1 MTLNNLLDMLAKF
14 AKDHAQINAFGRG
27 PTDDM
32 TLKDQ
37 LYPAM
42 WVALLP
48 STYSEKAMNHRM
60 AIIFYD
66 RLKEDKSNEVE
77 VQSDMLSV
85 GMDLVAFLKDNPDFD
100 INISGDPSINYFTE
114 RFTDFCSGVEMTITI
129 KDPKPLD
136 RCVIPFLQ

>member
-1 MTLNNLLDMLAKF
+1 MTLNNILALLKKF
-14 AKDHAQINAFGRG
+14 ADDHLQINSYGQG

-32 TLKDQ
+32 TVKDQ
-37 LYPAM
+37 LYAAM

-60 AIIFYD
+60 AVIFYD
-66 RLKEDKSNEVE
+66 RLKHDKSNELE

-85 GMDLVAFLKDNPDFD
+85 AMDLVAYLRDNPDFD
-100 INISGDPSINYFTE
+100 INLTGDPSINYFTE
-114 RFTDFCSGVEMTITI
+114 RFTDWCSGVEMTITI

-136 RCVIPFLQ
+136 RCVIPFS